1 MSRKNKQHKQ
11 ILERLRN
18 LSEQRKQILALTPD
32 KALDRILDAPQP
44 AALVH
49 SFQEDDFYYL
59 IQDIGP
65 EDSLPLLALASDR
78 QWEYL
83 MDREIWERDK
93 IELSSVTRWLNL
105 MLQAN
110 SARTIKWFIEQK
122 IDYAEYYLFKNIEVV
137 VRETDQD
144 PSEIGTDFFTF
155 DDALYIRIL
164 DIPTGDEAD
173 EEADEEAEK
182 DRKETIKRFL
192 DLLAVYDYKKY
203 QSLLLES
210 KDIIPAETEEETYRL
225 RNVRLAEKGF
235 LPFEEAVGIY
245 QPIQPEDLSKQ
256 TSKYMTHTVD
266 TDYLLPIPFYS
277 VNMLEGA
284 DLFTNALHHIASGTV
299 IEQLQSEFA
308 ALCNQIIVAD
318 QKQIKAKKELHP
330 VVEKASGYLNIGL
343 QELTKKAPGHKIQ
356 QASEYIETYP
366 LHQIFRTG
374 FGAALSIKWQ
384 TERWRKNA
392 WFEKQGLPLS
402 FWGEEWLGVLGGLL
416 IKKPLFFDN
425 HKTGELYREFHS
437 LDDIT
442 HTEAILN
449 TVIGFDDLL
458 SQMNIQ
464 FTETPRRFMTY
475 KSMLLTL
482 WARHYLGLSDA
493 LMPLTLDE
501 LKTFFDQLFEKSQK
515 NVLKKPRKT
524 QSRLKSSL
532 LNWISGKS
540 GIDPYGISQKIGQ
553 PLETLFVEVESEYGS
568 VEKKDLDPRFIY
580 LFLVER

>member
-1 MSRKNKQHKQ
+1 MSKKDRQHKQ
-11 ILERLRN
+11 ILERIRN
-18 LSEQRKQILALTPD
+18 LSEQRKHILTLSPD
-32 KALDRILDAPQP
+32 KALDRILDTPQP

-49 SFQEDDFYYL
+49 SFPEDDFYYL

-93 IELSSVTRWLNL
+93 IELSFVTRWLNL

-164 DIPTGDEAD
+164 DTPTGDEAD
-173 EEADEEAEK
+173 EEADEEVEK

-210 KDIIPAETEEETYRL
+210 KDIISAETEEETYRL

-318 QKQIKAKKELHP
+318 QKQIKAKGELHP
-330 VVEKASGYLNIGL
+330 IVEKAGGYLNIGL
-343 QELTKKAPGHKIQ
+343 QELTKKDPVRQIQ
-356 QASEYIETYP
+356 QASEYIETFP
-366 LHQIFRTG
+366 LHQLFRTG
-374 FGAALSIKWQ
+374 FGAALSIKWR
-384 TERWRKNA
+384 TEKWRK
-392 WFEKQGLPLS
+392 K
-402 FWGEEWLGVLGGLL
+402 
-416 IKKPLFFDN
+416 LFP
-425 HKTGELYREFHS
+425 G
-437 LDDIT
+437 
-442 HTEAILN
+442 
-449 TVIGFDDLL
+449 
-458 SQMNIQ
+458 M
-464 FTETPRRFMTY
+464 
-475 KSMLLTL
+475 
-482 WARHYLGLSDA
+482 
-493 LMPLTLDE
+493 
-501 LKTFFDQLFEKSQK
+501 
-515 NVLKKPRKT
+515 
-524 QSRLKSSL
+524 
-532 LNWISGKS
+532 
-540 GIDPYGISQKIGQ
+540 
-553 PLETLFVEVESEYGS
+553 
-568 VEKKDLDPRFIY
+568 
-580 LFLVER
+580 ERQI